1 MHPPSHLPTPHLL
14 VTVRMGSNSQQSA
27 LTSVGIAIVIWF
39 AISYTLSVFR
49 WRARRRGLPFPP
61 GPSSFP
67 FMGNILHMRKPEPWR
82 AHRVLCETYGRSVY
96 APLSC
101 GLGSMSH
108 CSPGDTV
115 YLPVLG
121 QSIIILGGP
130 RSISDLLDKRSAVTS
145 DRPQSPIIPL

>member
-14 VTVRMGSNSQQSA
+14 VTARMGSNSQQSA

-39 AISYTLSVFR
+39 AITYTLSVFQ

-61 GPSSFP
+61 GPSSLLP
-67 FMGNILHMRKPEPWR
+67 VGNILHMRKSEPWR
-82 AHRVLCETYGRSVY
+82 AHHALCKTYGRSVCIS
-96 APLSC
+96 AGRLLINC
-101 GLGSMSH
+101 T

-121 QSIIILGGP
+121 QSIVILGGP
-130 RSISDLLDKRSAVTS
+130 QSLSDLLDKRSAVTS